1 MMNEN
6 WITKKLDNFNEKK
19 LIRFINSFDKTGGI
33 IFQNNKRI
41 LNFSTNDYL
50 NLSNHP
56 YVKEKAIKA
65 TEKYG
70 AGSGSSRLVSGTLS
84 IHEELE
90 AKIAHHKNYPDALVF
105 GSGYMAN
112 IGIIPSLANRKDV
125 IISDRLVHSCIL
137 DGIKLSGAKH
147 VRFKHNDLI
156 SLKTRL
162 QECSDIQ
169 NKKII
174 VVESVYSMDG
184 DLAPLKEIFA
194 LAEKHNAL
202 LMVDEAHAT
211 GTIGNSG
218 RGLINQLDLESKIP
232 FAMGTMSKG
241 IGSYGG
247 FIACSNNFKKLLI
260 QEASSFI
267 YTTALPPSAISAS
280 IAAIEII
287 ERESSLGLNLQKK
300 STKFRKIMNE
310 SGIDTMNSKSQ
321 IIPIVIGDNQK
332 TLNIA
337 ERLSKEGIIVGAIR
351 PPTVPEGSAR
361 LRVSISLAHTEE
373 DLIFAAEKIIK
384 VVKA

>member
-19 LIRFINSFDKTGGI
+19 LIRHINSFDTTGGI

-211 GTIGNSG
+211 GTIGNFG

-280 IAAIEII
+280 IAAIEIL
-287 ERESSLGLNLQKK
+287 ERELSLGLDLQKK
-300 STKFRKIMNE
+300 STTFREIMNE

-384 VVKA
+384 VIKA

>member
-19 LIRFINSFDKTGGI
+19 LIRHINSFDKTGGI

>member
-1 MMNEN
+1 M
-6 WITKKLDNFNEKK
+6 
-19 LIRFINSFDKTGGI
+19 
-33 IFQNNKRI
+33 
-41 LNFSTNDYL
+41 Y
-50 NLSNHP
+50 
-56 YVKEKAIKA
+56 
-65 TEKYG
+65 
-70 AGSGSSRLVSGTLS
+70 
-84 IHEELE
+84 
-90 AKIAHHKNYPDALVF
+90 
-105 GSGYMAN
+105 
-112 IGIIPSLANRKDV
+112 
-125 IISDRLVHSCIL
+125 L

-300 STKFRKIMNE
+300 STKFRDYE
-310 SGIDTMNSKSQ
+310 
-321 IIPIVIGDNQK
+321 
-332 TLNIA
+332 
-337 ERLSKEGIIVGAIR
+337 
-351 PPTVPEGSAR
+351 
-361 LRVSISLAHTEE
+361 
-373 DLIFAAEKIIK
+373 
-384 VVKA
+384 

>member
-19 LIRFINSFDKTGGI
+19 LIRHINSFDKTGGI

-90 AKIAHHKNYPDALVF
+90 AKIAHHKNYSDALVF

-384 VVKA
+384 AVKA

>member
-19 LIRFINSFDKTGGI
+19 LIRHINSFDTTGGI

-280 IAAIEII
+280 IAAIEIM

-384 VVKA
+384 VIKA

>member
-19 LIRFINSFDKTGGI
+19 LIRHINSFDKTGGI

-162 QECSDIQ
+162 QECSDIK

-310 SGIDTMNSKSQ
+310 SGIDTMNSRSQ

-361 LRVSISLAHTEE
+361 LRVSISLAHTED

>member
-19 LIRFINSFDKTGGI
+19 LIRHINSFDKTGGI

-162 QECSDIQ
+162 QECSNIQ

-280 IAAIEII
+280 IAAIEIM

-384 VVKA
+384 AVKA

>member
-19 LIRFINSFDKTGGI
+19 LIRHINSFDKTGGI

-300 STKFRKIMNE
+300 STKLRKIMNE

-384 VVKA
+384 AVKA

>member
-19 LIRFINSFDKTGGI
+19 LIRHINSFDKTGGI

-125 IISDRLVHSCIL
+125 IISDKLVHSCIL

-147 VRFKHNDLI
+147 IRFKHNDLI

-211 GTIGNSG
+211 GTIGNFG

-267 YTTALPPSAISAS
+267 YTTALPPSAINAS
-280 IAAIEII
+280 IAAIEIM
-287 ERESSLGLNLQKK
+287 EKDSSLGLDLQKK
-300 STKFRKIMNE
+300 STTFREIMNE

>member
-19 LIRFINSFDKTGGI
+19 LIRHINSFDKTGGI

-280 IAAIEII
+280 IAAIEIM

-384 VVKA
+384 AVKA

>member
-19 LIRFINSFDKTGGI
+19 LIRHINSFDKTGGI

-351 PPTVPEGSAR
+351 PPTVHEGSAR

>member
-19 LIRFINSFDKTGGI
+19 LIRYINSFDKTGGI

>member
-1 MMNEN
+1 M
-6 WITKKLDNFNEKK
+6 KKK
-19 LIRFINSFDKTGGI
+19 LIRHINSFDKTGGI

-280 IAAIEII
+280 IAAIEIM

-384 VVKA
+384 AVKA

>member
-19 LIRFINSFDKTGGI
+19 LIRHINSFDKTGGI

-211 GTIGNSG
+211 GTIGNFG

-384 VVKA
+384 AVKA

>member
-19 LIRFINSFDKTGGI
+19 LIRHINSFDTTGGI

-194 LAEKHNAL
+194 LAEMHNAL

-211 GTIGNSG
+211 GTIGNFG

-260 QEASSFI
+260 QGASSFI

>member
-19 LIRFINSFDKTGGI
+19 LIRHINSFDKTGGI

-218 RGLINQLDLESKIP
+218 RGLINQLGLESKIP

-280 IAAIEII
+280 IAAIEIM

>member
-19 LIRFINSFDKTGGI
+19 LIRHINSFDKTGGI

-112 IGIIPSLANRKDV
+112 IGIIPTLANRKDV

-174 VVESVYSMDG
+174 IVESVYSMDG

-384 VVKA
+384 VVKV

>member
-1 MMNEN
+1 MNEN
-6 WITKKLDNFNEKK
+6 WITKKLDNANEKK
-19 LIRFINSFDKTGGI
+19 LIRHINSFDKTGGI

-384 VVKA
+384 AVKA

>member
-19 LIRFINSFDKTGGI
+19 LIRHINSFDKTGGI

-361 LRVSISLAHTEE
+361 LRVSISLAHTED

>member
-19 LIRFINSFDKTGGI
+19 LIRHINSFDKTGGI

-70 AGSGSSRLVSGTLS
+70 VGSGSSRLVSGTLS

-300 STKFRKIMNE
+300 STKLRKIMNE

-384 VVKA
+384 AVKA

>member
-19 LIRFINSFDKTGGI
+19 LIRHINSFDRTGGI

-194 LAEKHNAL
+194 LAEKYNAL

-280 IAAIEII
+280 IAAIEIM

>member
-19 LIRFINSFDKTGGI
+19 LIRHINSFDKTGGI

-218 RGLINQLDLESKIP
+218 RGLINQLGLESKIP

-280 IAAIEII
+280 IAAIEIM

-384 VVKA
+384 AVKA

>member
-19 LIRFINSFDKTGGI
+19 LIRHINSFDKTGGI

-267 YTTALPPSAISAS
+267 YTTALPPSVISAS

-300 STKFRKIMNE
+300 STKLRKIMNE

-384 VVKA
+384 AVKA

>member
-19 LIRFINSFDKTGGI
+19 LIRHINSFDTTGGI
-33 IFQNNKRI
+33 IFQKNKRI

-280 IAAIEII
+280 IAAIEIM

>member
-1 MMNEN
+1 MINEN
-6 WITKKLDNFNEKK
+6 WIIKKLDAFNEKK
-19 LIRFINSFDKTGGI
+19 MIRHIKSFDATSGV
-33 IFQNNKRI
+33 IFQNNNRI

-56 YVKEKAIKA
+56 YVKEQAIRA

-70 AGSGSSRLVSGTLS
+70 TGSGSSRLVSGTLS

-90 AKIAHHKNYPDALVF
+90 TKIAHHKNYPDALVF

-125 IISDRLVHSCIL
+125 IISDKLVHSCIL

-147 VRFKHNDLI
+147 IRFKHNDLI
-156 SLKTRL
+156 SLKARL
-162 QECSDIQ
+162 QECSNFQ

-174 VVESVYSMDG
+174 IVESVYSMDG
-184 DLAPLKEIFA
+184 DLAPLKEIST

-211 GTIGNSG
+211 GTKGNFG
-218 RGLINQLDLESKIP
+218 RGLINQLELESKIP

-247 FIACSNNFKKLLI
+247 FIACSSNFKKLLI
-260 QEASSFI
+260 QEAGSFI
-267 YTTALPPSAISAS
+267 YTTALPPSVIGAS
-280 IAAIEII
+280 IAAIEIM
-287 ERESSLGLNLQKK
+287 EKEPSLGKSLQKK
-300 STKFRKIMNE
+300 STKFREIMNE
-310 SGIDTMNSKSQ
+310 SGIDTMNSESQ
-321 IIPIVIGDNQK
+321 IIPIIIGDNQK
-332 TLNIA
+332 TLDIA
-337 ERLSKEGIIVGAIR
+337 RKLYKEGIIVGAIR

-361 LRVSISLAHTEE
+361 LRISISLAHTDE

-384 VVKA
+384 VIKV

>member
-19 LIRFINSFDKTGGI
+19 LIRHINSFDKTGGI

-280 IAAIEII
+280 IAAIEIM

-300 STKFRKIMNE
+300 STKLRKIMNE

-384 VVKA
+384 AVKA

>member
-19 LIRFINSFDKTGGI
+19 LIRHINSFDKTGGI

-384 VVKA
+384 AVKA

>member
-1 MMNEN
+1 
-6 WITKKLDNFNEKK
+6 
-19 LIRFINSFDKTGGI
+19 
-33 IFQNNKRI
+33 
-41 LNFSTNDYL
+41 
-50 NLSNHP
+50 
-56 YVKEKAIKA
+56 
-65 TEKYG
+65 
-70 AGSGSSRLVSGTLS
+70 
-84 IHEELE
+84 
-90 AKIAHHKNYPDALVF
+90 
-105 GSGYMAN
+105 
-112 IGIIPSLANRKDV
+112 
-125 IISDRLVHSCIL
+125 
-137 DGIKLSGAKH
+137 
-147 VRFKHNDLI
+147 
-156 SLKTRL
+156 
-162 QECSDIQ
+162 
-169 NKKII
+169 
-174 VVESVYSMDG
+174 MDG

-300 STKFRKIMNE
+300 STKFRKIMNA

-384 VVKA
+384 AVKA

>member
-19 LIRFINSFDKTGGI
+19 LIRHINSFDKTGGI

-280 IAAIEII
+280 IAAIEIM

>member
-19 LIRFINSFDKTGGI
+19 LIRHINSFDKTGGV

-56 YVKEKAIKA
+56 YVIEKAIKA
-65 TEKYG
+65 TENYG

-125 IISDRLVHSCIL
+125 IISDKLVHSCIL

-194 LAEKHNAL
+194 LAEKYNAL

-267 YTTALPPSAISAS
+267 YTTALPPSTISAS
-280 IAAIEII
+280 IAAIEIM
-287 ERESSLGLNLQKK
+287 ERESSLGLDLQKK

>member
-19 LIRFINSFDKTGGI
+19 LIRHINSFDKIGGI

-70 AGSGSSRLVSGTLS
+70 TGAGSSRLVSGTLS

-125 IISDRLVHSCIL
+125 IISDKLVHSCIL

-147 VRFKHNDLI
+147 VRFKHNDVI

-211 GTIGNSG
+211 GTIGNFG

-247 FIACSNNFKKLLI
+247 FIACSSNFKKLLI

-287 ERESSLGLNLQKK
+287 ENESSLGIDLQKK
-300 STKFRKIMNE
+300 STKFREIMNE

>member
-19 LIRFINSFDKTGGI
+19 LIRHINSFDTTGGI
-33 IFQNNKRI
+33 IFQKNKRI

-70 AGSGSSRLVSGTLS
+70 VGSGSSRLVSGTLS

-194 LAEKHNAL
+194 VAKKHNAL

-211 GTIGNSG
+211 GTIGNFG
-218 RGLINQLDLESKIP
+218 RGLINQLGLESKIP

-260 QEASSFI
+260 PEASSFI
-267 YTTALPPSAISAS
+267 YSTALPPSAISAS
-280 IAAIEII
+280 IAAIEIM

>member
-19 LIRFINSFDKTGGI
+19 LIRHINSFDKTGGV

-56 YVKEKAIKA
+56 YVIEKAIKA
-65 TEKYG
+65 TENYG

-125 IISDRLVHSCIL
+125 IISDKLVHSCIL

-194 LAEKHNAL
+194 LAEKYNAL

-267 YTTALPPSAISAS
+267 YTTALPPSTISAS
-280 IAAIEII
+280 IAAIEIM
-287 ERESSLGLNLQKK
+287 ERESSLGLDLQKK

-384 VVKA
+384 VIKA